1 MLNFIWAAM
10 ILLATVFSIASGRF
24 SELSNAMIQGA
35 QKSIEVFLILIAMLI
50 LWGGLMN
57 IAEKSG
63 MTSFISR
70 LLNPLISWLFPNEK
84 NDKKARG
91 AIAMNIAA
99 NMLGLGNAA
108 TPFGL
113 KAVKLIS
120 DKSQNADTASDSMI
134 MFVILNT
141 VSLQLIPTGAIALR
155 ASMGS
160 NDPAAIIPAVLCAS
174 LTSAVFVIVT
184 VKLLFLL
191 NNRKGRM
198 YE

>member
-1 MLNFIWAAM
+1 MLNFIWAAI
-10 ILLATVFSIASGRF
+10 ILLATVFSAANGRF

-35 QKSIEVFLILIAMLI
+35 QKSIEVFTILIAMLI

-63 MTSFISR
+63 MTGFISR
-70 LLNPLISWLFPNEK
+70 LLKPLISWLFPKEK
-84 NDKKARG
+84 TDKKTSG

-113 KAVKLIS
+113 KAIKLLNEKNMTAGI
-120 DKSQNADTASDSMI
+120 ASDSMI
-134 MFVILNT
+134 TFVILNT
-141 VSLQLIPTGAIALR
+141 VSVQLIPTGAIGLR

-160 NDPAAIIPAVLCAS
+160 AEPAAIIPAVLFAS
-174 LTSAVFVIVT
+174 FVSAVFVVIT
-184 VKLLFLL
+184 TKLLFLVSK
-191 NNRKGRM
+191 RKGRIQ
-198 YE
+198 